1 MYFCT
6 MRRNSF
12 IITVGI
18 ACLMVFMSCGGHN
31 KLLKSTDNELKY
43 QAAMDY
49 YEGKD
54 YNRALQLFDLLQSAY
69 RGKPEGEEIAYY
81 TAECYYN
88 QKEYEAASHYYKK
101 YVVNYPFAKR
111 AESALFRSACCYYL
125 ESPNISLDQ
134 SVTENAIVELQ
145 SFIDIYPESALVD
158 SANILIDTLKYK
170 LQEKFYNTCM
180 LYYKMDE
187 YQAAITSFEIF
198 LKEYP
203 TSLHREEI
211 INYMVLTYYE
221 YALNSIYEKQRERF
235 ELALEKYNTLSYMY
249 PDSKYVKELEPTINK
264 IKSELLI
271 IKTK

>member
-1 MYFCT
+1 M
-6 MRRNSF
+6 F
-12 IITVGI
+12 IAV
-18 ACLMVFMSCGGHN
+18 CLMALASCNSHS

-49 YEGKD
+49 FEKKD
-54 YNRALQLFDLLQSAY
+54 YNRALQLFDVLQSAF

-81 TAECYYN
+81 TAECYYA
-88 QKEYEAASHYYKK
+88 QKEYDAASHFYKK

-134 SVTENAIVELQ
+134 TATYTAISELK
-145 SFIDIYPESALVD
+145 SFTDIYPESQYVD
-158 SANILIDTLKYK
+158 SANVIIDVLQNK
-170 LQEKFYNTCM
+170 LQEKYYNTCM

-203 TSLHREEI
+203 STAHREEI
-211 INYMVLTYYE
+211 INYMVLTYYK
-221 YALNSIYEKQRERF
+221 YAQNSVAEKQRERY

-249 PDSKYVKELEPTINK
+249 PESEYVKQLEPTVEK
-264 IKSELLI
+264 IKLELSI
-271 IKTK
+271 IKQE